1 MKIKR
6 ILQYILYFLFIGIF
20 IYSIYN
26 IYILV
31 TNHHS
36 NKKEVEEIQEEV
48 IINKEE
54 INNIPTEKK
63 EDDEYQLPEL
73 ELDFKKL
80 KELNSDT
87 VGWIE
92 IRNTNINYPFVQAND
107 NDYYLTHSFY
117 RYENVEGWIYLNY
130 LNNPNLRDPNSILF
144 GHDTH
149 GRNMFSDL
157 KKLYEGL
164 LGNYIPITIY
174 LENETYHYE
183 TVAIFLVE
191 EHDNQFLKAKLSQ
204 KDLEDALSKSKYD
217 FNKKVDTTNHFITLS
232 TCYNSSSQ
240 KVILIAVQI

>member
-6 ILQYILYFLFIGIF
+6 IFTYILYFLFLGVF

-31 TNHHS
+31 SNHHS
-36 NKKEVEEIQEEV
+36 NKKEIKELQEEI
-48 IINKEE
+48 ILNKEE
-54 INNIPTEKK
+54 INNVPTNEEVE
-63 EDDEYQLPEL
+63 EDYQLPEL

-92 IRNTNINYPFVQAND
+92 IRNTNINYPFVQSND
-107 NDYYLTHSFY
+107 NDYYLNHSFY
-117 RYENVEGWIYLNY
+117 KYENVEGWIYLNY
-130 LNNPNLRDPNSILF
+130 LNNQNFKDPNTIIF

-174 LENETYHYE
+174 LEDNTYHYE
-183 TVAIFLVE
+183 TIAIFLVE
-191 EHDNQFLKAKLSQ
+191 EHDNQFLKAKLSETDINQ
-204 KDLEDALSKSKYD
+204 ALEKSKYN
-217 FNKKVDTTNHFITLS
+217 FNKKVDTTNRFITLS

-240 KVILIAVQI
+240 KVILLAVQI

>member
-6 ILQYILYFLFIGIF
+6 IFTYILYFLFLGVF

-31 TNHHS
+31 SNHHS
-36 NKKEVEEIQEEV
+36 NKKEIKELQEEI
-48 IINKEE
+48 ILNKEE
-54 INNIPTEKK
+54 INNVPTNEEVE
-63 EDDEYQLPEL
+63 EDYQLPEL

-107 NDYYLTHSFY
+107 NDYYLNHSFY
-117 RYENVEGWIYLNY
+117 KYENVEGWIYLNY
-130 LNNPNLRDPNSILF
+130 LNNTNFKDPNTIIF

-174 LENETYHYE
+174 LEDNTYHYE
-183 TVAIFLVE
+183 TIAIFLVE
-191 EHDNQFLKAKLSQ
+191 EQDNQFLKAKLSETDINQ
-204 KDLEDALSKSKYD
+204 ALEKSKYN
-217 FNKKVDTTNHFITLS
+217 FNKKVDTTNRFITLS

-240 KVILIAVQI
+240 KVILLAVKI

>member
-20 IYSIYN
+20 IYSLYN

-54 INNIPTEKK
+54 INNIPTEKE

-92 IRNTNINYPFVQAND
+92 IRNTNINYPFVQTND

-117 RYENVEGWIYLNY
+117 RYENVEGWVYLNY

-191 EHDNQFLKAKLSQ
+191 EHNNQFLKAKLSQ

-217 FNKKVDTTNHFITLS
+217 FNKNVDTTNHFITLS

>member
-6 ILQYILYFLFIGIF
+6 IFTYILYFLFLGVF

-31 TNHHS
+31 SNHHS
-36 NKKEVEEIQEEV
+36 NKKEIKELQEEI
-48 IINKEE
+48 ILNKEE
-54 INNIPTEKK
+54 INNVPTNEEVE
-63 EDDEYQLPEL
+63 EDYQLPEL

-107 NDYYLTHSFY
+107 NDYYLNHSFY
-117 RYENVEGWIYLNY
+117 KYENVEGWIYLNY
-130 LNNPNLRDPNSILF
+130 LNNQNFKDPNTIIF

-174 LENETYHYE
+174 LEDNTYHYE
-183 TVAIFLVE
+183 TIAIFLVE
-191 EHDNQFLKAKLSQ
+191 EHDNQFLKAKLSETDINQ
-204 KDLEDALSKSKYD
+204 ALEKSKYN
-217 FNKKVDTTNHFITLS
+217 FNKKVDTTNRFITLS

-240 KVILIAVQI
+240 KVILLAVQI